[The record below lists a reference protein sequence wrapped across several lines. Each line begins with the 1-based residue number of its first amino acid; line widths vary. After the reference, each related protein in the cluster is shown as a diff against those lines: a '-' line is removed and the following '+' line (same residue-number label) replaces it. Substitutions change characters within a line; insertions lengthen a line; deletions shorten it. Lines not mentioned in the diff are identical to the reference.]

1 MASSFS
7 NLAKILSE
15 RIPYKYGHDHRKC
28 DLAKFLSAPEYAWK
42 VALNKIKVELDVSTD
57 INMLLKV

>member
-15 RIPYKYGHDHRKC
+15 RIPYKYGHDDRKC

-42 VALNKIKVELDVSTD
+42 VALNKIKV
-57 INMLLKV
+57 